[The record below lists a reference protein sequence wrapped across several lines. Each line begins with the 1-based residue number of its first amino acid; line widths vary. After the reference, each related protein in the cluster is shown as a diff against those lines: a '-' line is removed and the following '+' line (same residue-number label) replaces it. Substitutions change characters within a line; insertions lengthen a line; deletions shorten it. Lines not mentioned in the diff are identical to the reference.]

1 MQSKSRRPAHSDR
14 RRASGGSSRR
24 QVWLAGVASCLPAAG
39 VAAGTIVACAGNE
52 PAPVPTMSREQLM
65 DPLTCAGCHQKQYN
79 QWASSMHAYAADDP
93 LFLAM
98 NARGQREANI
108 GDFCVQCHA
117 PMAVRTG
124 ATVDGLNLGS
134 LPRSLK
140 GVTCYFCHSVEG
152 VDGTHNNPLRLAT
165 DDVLRGPF
173 PDPAPSSPHA
183 SAYSSLHDRDQL
195 GSSDLCGTCHDIVN
209 DRGTHLERTF
219 AEWQGSVYSEPL
231 IGTTCG
237 QCHMDQSTALEPI
250 ATGVDAPLR
259 RSHDHRF
266 PAVDLPLTPLAGEA
280 ELRTA
285 VQAFMDTSLQSAL
298 CVRGA
303 DGVAQIQVVLD
314 NVAAGHR
321 WPSGSAQDRRAWV
334 EVTAYSGDTIV
345 YQSGVVPEGTSVTDL
360 DDPDLWLIRD
370 CLFNERGEEAHMF
383 WEAQEY
389 ESNLLPAQVT
399 FDPSDPRFYQ
409 SHVFQSYPRTG
420 LLPTYP
426 DRVTLRVYLQPF
438 GLDVFDDL
446 VRSGDLA
453 DGPAYRT
460 DELRAALQ
468 PLSVGA
474 ELTWTPSAASE
485 KYVEGGLPVACV
497 SDTNLLAN
505 ADKVPAVNHTRCGR

>member
-1 MQSKSRRPAHSDR
+1 MLSKSRRITPTARVRVVPAASR
-14 RRASGGSSRR
+14 RRGWLSGASRYLPAVG
-24 QVWLAGVASCLPAAG
+24 VVAGV
-39 VAAGTIVACAGNE
+39 IIACAGGE
-52 PAPVPTMSREQLM
+52 PTPAPTMSREQLM
-65 DPLTCAGCHQKQYN
+65 DPLTCAGCHQKQYD

-98 NARGQREANI
+98 NARGQREAAI

-124 ATVDGLNLGS
+124 ATTDGLNLGD

-152 VDGTHNNPLRLAT
+152 VDGTHNNPLRLA
-165 DDVLRGPF
+165 DDGVMRGPF
-173 PDPAPSSPHA
+173 ADPASSSPHA
-183 SAYSSLHDRDQL
+183 AAYSTLHDRDQL

-219 AEWQGSVYSEPL
+219 AEWQGSVYSQPL
-231 IGTTCG
+231 VGTTCG
-237 QCHMDQSTALEPI
+237 QCHMNQSTALEPI
-250 ATGVDAPLR
+250 AAVSDAPLR

-266 PAVDLPLTPLAGEA
+266 PAVDLPLTPLPGEA

-285 VQAFMDTSLQSAL
+285 VQAFIDTSLQSAL

-303 DGVAQIQVVLD
+303 EGVAQIQVVLD

-334 EVTAYSGDTIV
+334 EVTAYRDDAII
-345 YQSGVVPEGTSVTDL
+345 YQSGSVPPGTSVTDL
-360 DDPDLWLIRD
+360 NDPDLWLLRD
-370 CLFNERGEEAHMF
+370 CLFDERGEEAHMF
-383 WEAQEY
+383 WEAAEF

-409 SHVFQSYPRTG
+409 SHVFQNYPRTG
-420 LLPTYP
+420 LLSTYP

-446 VRSGDLA
+446 VSSGDLA

-460 DELRAALQ
+460 DDLRAALQ
-468 PLSVGA
+468 PLAVGA
-474 ELTWTPSAASE
+474 ELTWTPGAASE
-485 KYVEGGLPVACV
+485 NYIEGGLPVACV

-505 ADKVPAVNHTRCGR
+505 ADKVPAVNHQRCGR